1 MKKLGILPI
10 LLALTLWMT
19 ACGAMAAAPKSADHL
34 DLEEETVL
42 TGTVE
47 TEESRW
53 NYEITTYTVTGE
65 HCAPDDP
72 DRVLIRHSYQM
83 PRMKASNV
91 QDDKKEQSG
100 PAAKQA
106 VETFNAFFETRLQDE
121 VAWFEEMA
129 SVAEEDYG
137 AVGHEKGS
145 FWQQEDFCYSDET
158 TLSFWATDDMI
169 CITTLNYS
177 FTGGAHPI
185 VWRTANSFDLRTGKE
200 VTVAELTGNVAG
212 LQKAVEEELLRQVEE
227 KRLLPEQE
235 MTTDKIAF
243 FDDYEETVADWM
255 ERSVSFGDDGMQ
267 VIFGVYDIAPYAAGE
282 QVFTI
287 SYDLL
292 RPYLNSYGKTLLGL
306 E

>member
-1 MKKLGILPI
+1 
-10 LLALTLWMT
+10 
-19 ACGAMAAAPKSADHL
+19 
-34 DLEEETVL
+34 
-42 TGTVE
+42 
-47 TEESRW
+47 
-53 NYEITTYTVTGE
+53 
-65 HCAPDDP
+65 
-72 DRVLIRHSYQM
+72 
-83 PRMKASNV
+83 
-91 QDDKKEQSG
+91 
-100 PAAKQA
+100 
-106 VETFNAFFETRLQDE
+106 
-121 VAWFEEMA
+121 
-129 SVAEEDYG
+129 
-137 AVGHEKGS
+137 
-145 FWQQEDFCYSDET
+145 
-158 TLSFWATDDMI
+158 MI
-169 CITTLNYS
+169 CVTTLNYS

-292 RPYLNSYGKTLLGL
+292 RPYLNSYGKILLGL